1 MSKTKLF
8 SMGSARQLL
17 PGILYTTMVYVHG
30 SLMSCPS
37 VVYARAGATAPLSHY
52 TDRERSQSRVPIR
65 LLMPMLL
72 LWLARY
78 EGHRRS
84 DVLTFV
90 QDPCGNNR
98 RPYRRCPKTPQIPT
112 VRGIAI
118 AVRQLVLIEA
128 VG

>member
-52 TDRERSQSRVPIR
+52 TDRERSQSRVPIP
-65 LLMPMLL
+65 LLMPMICT
-72 LWLARY
+72 
-78 EGHRRS
+78 RS
-84 DVLTFV
+84 L
-90 QDPCGNNR
+90 R
-98 RPYRRCPKTPQIPT
+98 
-112 VRGIAI
+112 
-118 AVRQLVLIEA
+118 E
-128 VG
+128 